1 MSKLD
6 KYKRYLHLLQI
17 LGVVFDYTIQMYGKN
32 SEKLKKVVDKGE
44 WIW

>member
-17 LGVVFDYTIQMYGKN
+17 LGVAFDYTIQCMEKTQKN
-32 SEKLKKVVDKGE
+32 
-44 WIW
+44 